1 MTSSSEPQIVIRAAT
16 PAESSVC
23 GQTCYDAFAKISAA
37 HGFPCD
43 FATVE
48 AATITL
54 SMMFSHPRFYCVVAE
69 SGGRIVG
76 SNCLD
81 ERSMIAG
88 IGPITVDPNTQNHGV
103 GRKLMQAV
111 MGRARERHPAGMRLV
126 QAAYHNRSLSLYTT
140 LGFDVR
146 EQLFCVQGRTRERHI
161 PGCEVRPA
169 HAGDLDACNSLARR
183 VHGFDRGVELAEAI
197 QYGSARVVERAGRIT
212 GYASAL
218 AYWGHAT
225 AECNLDIQAL
235 MASVESFDGAGIQIP
250 SRNSALLRWC
260 LENGLKVVQP
270 MTLMTIGLY
279 NEPSGAWFPS
289 VLF

>member
-1 MTSSSEPQIVIRAAT
+1 
-16 PAESSVC
+16 
-23 GQTCYDAFAKISAA
+23 
-37 HGFPCD
+37 
-43 FATVE
+43 
-48 AATITL
+48 
-54 SMMFSHPRFYCVVAE
+54 
-69 SGGRIVG
+69 
-76 SNCLD
+76 
-81 ERSMIAG
+81 
-88 IGPITVDPNTQNHGV
+88 
-103 GRKLMQAV
+103 
-111 MGRARERHPAGMRLV
+111 
-126 QAAYHNRSLSLYTT
+126 
-140 LGFDVR
+140 
-146 EQLFCVQGRTRERHI
+146 
-161 PGCEVRPA
+161 
-169 HAGDLDACNSLARR
+169 